1 MSAIQ
6 AINTFKTEGINALEN
21 IPEQRYVT
29 IIQKANDAYYNNK
42 PLMTDNEFD
51 IVKEYFEKKFPNNPV
66 LQTIGAPITKNKVSL
81 PYNMPSMDKIKPDT
95 DALDKWMKKY
105 TGNYV
110 LSCKLDG
117 VSGMYTTEDNT
128 QKLYT
133 RGDGTI
139 GQDIT
144 HLLPALNLPKVK
156 DIVVRG
162 EFIISRTKFEEKY
175 KSRFAN
181 PRNLVAGII
190 NSKTIDNKI
199 HDMDFVAY
207 EVIKP
212 VLCPSDQ
219 MKLLEKYGFNTVRNL
234 QMATLTNELLS
245 QLLIDWRSNYEYE
258 IDGIIVSNNKKY
270 ARTEKNPEHSFAF
283 KMVISDQVAE
293 AKVVDVIWNASKSGY
308 LKPRV
313 RIEPIHIGG
322 VKIEYAT
329 GFNGKFIESN
339 KIGIGAV
346 IQLIRSGDVIPYIKS
361 VTTEAEQAK
370 MPNVPY
376 HWNETN
382 VDIILDNIEDD
393 TTVKEKNITSFFVG
407 IQVEGLSTGNVK
419 RLMNAGYDSIL
430 KIIHMK
436 KEDYEGIEGFQT
448 KMINKIY
455 NGIQERLK
463 ESTLVEIIAA
473 SNLLGRG
480 IGKRKLEP
488 IFEKY
493 PNLFTLLI
501 SNEELK
507 VMLLSVNGIGEEN
520 ARSIV
525 ENMKKMKTFL
535 AEANLLYKLCN
546 EQSKQTIKTK
556 KSQTEEDH
564 ILHGKNIVMTKVRDA
579 SIISALSK
587 YGGKLENNITKNTF
601 ALITKSHDDV
611 SSKTKKANE
620 LGIPIMTPLEFIEKI
635 PIIIVSFYVFLVV

>member
-162 EFIISRTKFEEKY
+162 EFIISKTKFEEKY

-463 ESTLVEIIAA
+463 ESTLVEIVAA

-535 AEANLLYKLCN
+535 AEANLLYKLCK
-546 EQSKQTIKTK
+546 EQSKQTVENK

-579 SIISALSK
+579 SIISELSK

-620 LGIPIMTPLEFIEKI
+620 LGIPIMTPLEFIEK
-635 PIIIVSFYVFLVV
+635 YL

>member
-6 AINTFKTEGINALEN
+6 HINKFKKEGINALEN

-29 IIQKANDAYYNNK
+29 IIQKANDEYYNNK

-95 DALDKWMKKY
+95 DALVKWMKKY

-117 VSGMYTTEDNT
+117 VSGMYTTENNT

-144 HLLPALNLPKVK
+144 HLLPVLNLPKHEN
-156 DIVVRG
+156 IVIRG
-162 EFIISRTKFEEKY
+162 EFIISKTKFEEKY

-199 HDMDFVAY
+199 NDMDFVAY

-313 RIEPIHIGG
+313 RIEPINIGG

-361 VTTEAEQAK
+361 VTTEAEMAK
-370 MPNVPY
+370 MPDVPY

-382 VDIILDNIEDD
+382 VDIILDNIDDD

-419 RLMNAGYDSIL
+419 RLMNAGYDSTL

-556 KSQTEEDH
+556 KSQVEDH
-564 ILHGKNIVMTKVRDA
+564 ILNGKNIVMTKVRDA
-579 SIISALSK
+579 NIISELSK
-587 YGGKLENNITKNTF
+587 YGGKLENTITKNTF
-601 ALITKSHDDV
+601 VLITKSHDDV

-620 LGIPIMTPLEFIEKI
+620 LGIPIMTPLEFTQK
-635 PIIIVSFYVFLVV
+635 YL

>member
-463 ESTLVEIIAA
+463 ESTLVEIVAA

-556 KSQTEEDH
+556 KSQVDDH
-564 ILHGKNIVMTKVRDA
+564 ILNGKNIVMTKVRDA

-620 LGIPIMTPLEFIEKI
+620 LGIPIMTPLEFIEK
-635 PIIIVSFYVFLVV
+635 YL

>member
-463 ESTLVEIIAA
+463 ESTLVEIVAA

-556 KSQTEEDH
+556 KSQVDDH
-564 ILHGKNIVMTKVRDA
+564 ILNGKNIVMTKVRDA
-579 SIISALSK
+579 NIISELSK
-587 YGGKLENNITKNTF
+587 YGGKLENTITKNTF
-601 ALITKSHDDV
+601 VLITKSHDDV
-611 SSKTKKANE
+611 SSKIKKANE
-620 LGIPIMTPLEFIEKI
+620 LGIPIMTPLEFTKK
-635 PIIIVSFYVFLVV
+635 YL

>member
-6 AINTFKTEGINALEN
+6 HINKFKKEGINALEN

-29 IIQKANDAYYNNK
+29 IIQKANDEYYNNK

-95 DALDKWMKKY
+95 DALVKWMKKY

-117 VSGMYTTEDNT
+117 VSGMYTTENNT

-144 HLLPALNLPKVK
+144 HLLPVLNLPKHEN
-156 DIVVRG
+156 IVIRG
-162 EFIISRTKFEEKY
+162 EFIISKTKFEEKY

-190 NSKTIDNKI
+190 NSKTVDNKI
-199 HDMDFVAY
+199 NDMDFVAY

-313 RIEPIHIGG
+313 RIEPINIGG

-361 VTTEAEQAK
+361 VTTEAEMAK
-370 MPNVPY
+370 MPDVPY

-382 VDIILDNIEDD
+382 VDIILDNIDDD

-419 RLMNAGYDSIL
+419 RLMNAGYDSTL

-436 KEDYEGIEGFQT
+436 KEEYEGIEGFQT

-556 KSQTEEDH
+556 KSQVEDH
-564 ILHGKNIVMTKVRDA
+564 ILNGKNIVMTKVRDA
-579 SIISALSK
+579 NIISELSK
-587 YGGKLENNITKNTF
+587 YGGKLENTITKNTF
-601 ALITKSHDDV
+601 VLITKSHDDV

-620 LGIPIMTPLEFIEKI
+620 LGIPIMTPLEFTQK
-635 PIIIVSFYVFLVV
+635 YL

>member
-6 AINTFKTEGINALEN
+6 AINKFKKEGISVLETM
-21 IPEQRYVT
+21 PEQRIAT
-29 IIQKANDAYYNNK
+29 LIQKANDAYYNNN

-51 IVKEYFEKKFPNNPV
+51 IVKEYLEKKYPNNPV
-66 LQTIGAPITKNKVSL
+66 LQNIGAPITKNKVTL

-117 VSGMYTTEDNT
+117 VSGMYTTENNT
-128 QKLYT
+128 TKLYT

-139 GQDIT
+139 GQDVT
-144 HLLPALNLPKVK
+144 HLLSVLKLPNFK

-162 EFIISRTKFEEKY
+162 EFIISKSTFEEKY
-175 KSRFAN
+175 KTKFAN
-181 PRNLVAGII
+181 SRNLVSGII
-190 NSKTIDNKI
+190 NSKTLDNKTK
-199 HDMDFVAY
+199 DVDFVAY

-219 MKLLEKYGFNTVRNL
+219 MKLLETYGFNTVRNVN
-234 QMATLTNELLS
+234 MATLNNNILS
-245 QLLIDWRSNYEYE
+245 QLLIDWRSKYEYE
-258 IDGIIVSNNKKY
+258 IDGIIVSDNKKY
-270 ARTEKNPEHSFAF
+270 SRTEKNPEHSFAF
-283 KMVISDQVAE
+283 KMVISDQIAE

-313 RIEPIHIGG
+313 RIEPIRIGG
-322 VKIEYAT
+322 VTIEYAT

-346 IQLIRSGDVIPYIKS
+346 IQIIRSGDVIPYIKS
-361 VTTEAEQAK
+361 VTSEAETAK
-370 MPNVPY
+370 MPDVPY

-382 VDIILDNIEDD
+382 VDLIVDNIEDD
-393 TTVKEKNITSFFVG
+393 VDVKEKNITSFFVG
-407 IQVEGLSTGNVK
+407 IKVEGLSTGNVK
-419 RLMNAGYDSIL
+419 RLMNAGYDSII

-436 KEDYEGIEGFQT
+436 KENFEGIDGFQT

-463 ESTLVEIIAA
+463 ESTLVEIVAA

-480 IGKRKLEP
+480 IGKRKLEL

-507 VMLLSVNGIGEEN
+507 IMLLSVNGIGEEN
-520 ARSIV
+520 ASSIV
-525 ENMKKMKTFL
+525 DNMKKMKTFL
-535 AEANLLYKLCN
+535 VDANLLYKLCQ
-546 EQSKQTIKTK
+546 EQTNKITVNK
-556 KSQTEEDH
+556 KSSTEENH
-564 ILHGKNIVMTKVRDA
+564 ILNGKNIVMTKVRDA
-579 SIISALSK
+579 EIISAIEK

-601 ALITKSHDDV
+601 ALITKSHDDT
-611 SSKTKKANE
+611 STKTKKAQE
-620 LGIPIMTPLEFIEKI
+620 LGIQILTPDEFSKK
-635 PIIIVSFYVFLVV
+635 YL

>member
-6 AINTFKTEGINALEN
+6 HINKFKKEGINALEN

-29 IIQKANDAYYNNK
+29 IIQKANDEYYNNK

-95 DALDKWMKKY
+95 DALVKWMKKY

-117 VSGMYTTEDNT
+117 VSGMYTTENNT

-144 HLLPALNLPKVK
+144 HLLPMLNLPKHEN
-156 DIVVRG
+156 IVIRG
-162 EFIISRTKFEEKY
+162 EFIISKTKFEEKY

-199 HDMDFVAY
+199 NDMDFVAY

-313 RIEPIHIGG
+313 RIEPINIGG

-361 VTTEAEQAK
+361 VTTEAEIAK
-370 MPNVPY
+370 MPDVPY

-382 VDIILDNIEDD
+382 VDIILDNIDDD

-419 RLMNAGYDSIL
+419 RLMNAGYDSTL

-436 KEDYEGIEGFQT
+436 KEEYEGIEGFQT

-556 KSQTEEDH
+556 KSQVEDH
-564 ILHGKNIVMTKVRDA
+564 ILNGKNIVMTKVRDA
-579 SIISALSK
+579 NIISELSK
-587 YGGKLENNITKNTF
+587 YGGKLENTITKNTF
-601 ALITKSHDDV
+601 VLITKSHDDV

-620 LGIPIMTPLEFIEKI
+620 LGIPIMTPLEFTKK
-635 PIIIVSFYVFLVV
+635 YL

>member
-6 AINTFKTEGINALEN
+6 SINKFKKEGISFLETMS
-21 IPEQRYVT
+21 EQRIVT
-29 IIQKANDAYYNNK
+29 MIQKANDAYYNNN

-51 IVKEYFEKKFPNNPV
+51 IVKEYIEKKYPNNPV
-66 LQTIGAPITKNKVSL
+66 LHNIGAPITKNKVTL

-95 DALDKWMKKY
+95 EALNKWMKKF
-105 TGNYV
+105 TGSYI

-117 VSGMYTTEDNT
+117 VSGMYTTENNT
-128 QKLYT
+128 TKLYT

-139 GQDIT
+139 GQDVT
-144 HLLPALNLPKVK
+144 HLLSVLKLPNFK
-156 DIVVRG
+156 DIVIRG
-162 EFIISRTKFEEKY
+162 EFIISKSKFEEKY
-175 KSRFAN
+175 KSKFAN
-181 PRNLVAGII
+181 SRNLVSGII
-190 NSKTIDNKI
+190 NSKTLDNKI
-199 HDMDFVAY
+199 KDVDFVAY

-212 VLCPSDQ
+212 VLCPIEQ
-219 MKLLEKYGFNTVRNL
+219 MKLLETYGFNTVRNVH
-234 QMATLTNELLS
+234 MSTLTNDVLS

-258 IDGIIVSNNKKY
+258 IDGIIVSDNKKY

-322 VKIEYAT
+322 VTIEYAT

-361 VTTEAEQAK
+361 VTVEAEKAK
-370 MPNVPY
+370 MPDVPY

-382 VDIILDNIEDD
+382 VDLIVDNIEDD
-393 TTVKEKNITSFFVG
+393 VDVKEKNITSFFVG
-407 IQVEGLSTGNVK
+407 IKVEGLSTGNVK
-419 RLMNAGYDSIL
+419 RLMNAGYDSII

-436 KEDYEGIEGFQT
+436 KENYEGIDGFQT
-448 KMINKIY
+448 KMIEKIY

-463 ESTLVEIIAA
+463 ESTLVEIVAA

-507 VMLLSVNGIGEEN
+507 ILLLSINGIGEEN
-520 ARSIV
+520 ATSIV
-525 ENMKKMKTFL
+525 ENMKKMKMFL
-535 AEANLLYKLCN
+535 ADANLLYKICQAQPKPTVENKKPSN
-546 EQSKQTIKTK
+546 EK
-556 KSQTEEDH
+556 EH
-564 ILHGKNIVMTKVRDA
+564 ILNGKNIVMTKVRDA
-579 SIISALSK
+579 NIISALSK

-601 ALITKSHDDV
+601 ILITKSHDDV
-611 SSKTKKANE
+611 SSKTTKAKE
-620 LGIPIMTPLEFIEKI
+620 LGIPIMTPLEFTEK
-635 PIIIVSFYVFLVV
+635 YL

>member
-463 ESTLVEIIAA
+463 ESTLVEIVAA

-556 KSQTEEDH
+556 KSQVDDH
-564 ILHGKNIVMTKVRDA
+564 ILNGKNIVMTKVRDA
-579 SIISALSK
+579 NIISELSK
-587 YGGKLENNITKNTF
+587 YGGKLENTITKNTF
-601 ALITKSHDDV
+601 VLITKSHDDV
-611 SSKTKKANE
+611 SSKIKKANE
-620 LGIPIMTPLEFIEKI
+620 LGIPIMTPLEFTQK
-635 PIIIVSFYVFLVV
+635 YL

>member
-21 IPEQRYVT
+21 IPEQKYVT

-463 ESTLVEIIAA
+463 ESTLVEIVAA

-620 LGIPIMTPLEFIEKI
+620 LGIPIMTPLEFTQK
-635 PIIIVSFYVFLVV
+635 YL

>member
-1 MSAIQ
+1 
-6 AINTFKTEGINALEN
+6 
-21 IPEQRYVT
+21 
-29 IIQKANDAYYNNK
+29 
-42 PLMTDNEFD
+42 
-51 IVKEYFEKKFPNNPV
+51 
-66 LQTIGAPITKNKVSL
+66 
-81 PYNMPSMDKIKPDT
+81 
-95 DALDKWMKKY
+95 
-105 TGNYV
+105 
-110 LSCKLDG
+110 
-117 VSGMYTTEDNT
+117 
-128 QKLYT
+128 
-133 RGDGTI
+133 
-139 GQDIT
+139 
-144 HLLPALNLPKVK
+144 
-156 DIVVRG
+156 
-162 EFIISRTKFEEKY
+162 
-175 KSRFAN
+175 
-181 PRNLVAGII
+181 
-190 NSKTIDNKI
+190 
-199 HDMDFVAY
+199 
-207 EVIKP
+207 
-212 VLCPSDQ
+212 

-234 QMATLTNELLS
+234 QMSSLTNELLS

-258 IDGIIVSNNKKY
+258 IDGVIVSNNKKY

-283 KMVISDQVAE
+283 KMIISDQVAE

-313 RIEPIHIGG
+313 RIEPINIGG

-361 VTTEAEQAK
+361 VTTEAETAK
-370 MPNVPY
+370 MPDVPY
-376 HWNETN
+376 HWNETK

-393 TTVKEKNITSFFVG
+393 VTVNEKNITSFFVG
-407 IQVEGLSTGNVK
+407 ISVEGLSSGNVK

-436 KEDYEGIEGFQT
+436 KEDYEGIEGVQI

-455 NGIQERLK
+455 NGIQDRLK
-463 ESTLVEIIAA
+463 ESTLVDIVAA

-507 VMLLSVNGIGEEN
+507 IMLLSVNGIGEEN

-535 AEANLLYKLCN
+535 AEANLLYKLCK
-546 EQSKQTIKTK
+546 EQPKQTDENK
-556 KSQTEEDH
+556 KSQIQEDH
-564 ILHGKNIVMTKVRDA
+564 ILNGKNIVMTKVRDA
-579 SIISALSK
+579 DIISALSK

-601 ALITKSHDDV
+601 ILITKSHDDI

-620 LGIPIMTPLEFIEKI
+620 LGIPIMTPSEFTKK
-635 PIIIVSFYVFLVV
+635 YL

>member
-463 ESTLVEIIAA
+463 ESTLVEIVAA

-556 KSQTEEDH
+556 KSQVDDH
-564 ILHGKNIVMTKVRDA
+564 ILNGKNIVMTKVRDA
-579 SIISALSK
+579 NIISELSK
-587 YGGKLENNITKNTF
+587 YGGKLENTITKNTF
-601 ALITKSHDDV
+601 VLITKSHDDV

-620 LGIPIMTPLEFIEKI
+620 LGIPIMTPLEFTKK
-635 PIIIVSFYVFLVV
+635 YL

>member
-1 MSAIQ
+1 MSVTQ
-6 AINTFKTEGINALEN
+6 HINKFKKEGINALEN

-42 PLMTDNEFD
+42 PVMTDNEFD
-51 IVKEYFEKKFPNNPV
+51 IVKEYFEQKFPNNPV

-117 VSGMYTTEDNT
+117 VSGMYTTENNT

-144 HLLPALNLPKVK
+144 HLLPVLNLPKHEN
-156 DIVVRG
+156 IVVRG
-162 EFIISRTKFEEKY
+162 EFIISKTKFEEKY

-199 HDMDFVAY
+199 NDMDFVAY

-212 VLCPSDQ
+212 VLCPNDQ

-245 QLLIDWRSNYEYE
+245 QLLIDWRNNYEYE

-270 ARTEKNPEHSFAF
+270 TRTEKNPEHSFAF

-313 RIEPIHIGG
+313 RIEPINIGG

-346 IQLIRSGDVIPYIKS
+346 IQLIRSGDVIPYIQS
-361 VTTEAEQAK
+361 VTEEAETAK
-370 MPNVPY
+370 MPDVPY

-393 TTVKEKNITSFFVG
+393 VTVKEKNITSFFVG
-407 IQVEGLSTGNVK
+407 INVDGLSSGNVR
-419 RLMNAGYDSIL
+419 RLMNAGYDSTL

-436 KEDYEGIEGFQT
+436 KEEYEGIEGFQT

-455 NGIQERLK
+455 NGIQTRLK
-463 ESTLVEIIAA
+463 DSTLVEIVAA

-480 IGKRKLEP
+480 IGKRRLEP
-488 IFEKY
+488 IFERF

-507 VMLLSVNGIGEEN
+507 IMLLSVNGIGEEN
-520 ARSIV
+520 ATSIV

-535 AEANLLYKLCN
+535 TDANLLYKLCQN
-546 EQSKQTIKTK
+546 QPSKTTN
-556 KSQTEEDH
+556 SQVEEDH
-564 ILHGKNIVMTKVRDA
+564 ILNGKNIVMTKVRDA
-579 SIISALSK
+579 NIISELSK

-620 LGIPIMTPLEFIEKI
+620 LGIPIMTPLEFTKK
-635 PIIIVSFYVFLVV
+635 YL

>member
-1 MSAIQ
+1 MSVIQ
-6 AINTFKTEGINALEN
+6 HINKFKKEGINALEN

-42 PLMTDNEFD
+42 PVMTDNEFD
-51 IVKEYFEKKFPNNPV
+51 IVKEYFEQKFPNNPV

-117 VSGMYTTEDNT
+117 VSGMYTTENNT

-144 HLLPALNLPKVK
+144 HLLPVLNLPKHEN
-156 DIVVRG
+156 IVVRG
-162 EFIISRTKFEEKY
+162 EFIISKTKFEEKY

-199 HDMDFVAY
+199 NDMDFVAY

-212 VLCPSDQ
+212 VLCPNDQ

-245 QLLIDWRSNYEYE
+245 QLLIDWRNNYEYE

-270 ARTEKNPEHSFAF
+270 TRTEKNPEHSFAF

-313 RIEPIHIGG
+313 RIEPINIGG

-346 IQLIRSGDVIPYIKS
+346 IQLIRSGDVIPYIQS
-361 VTTEAEQAK
+361 VTEEAETAK
-370 MPNVPY
+370 MPDVPY

-382 VDIILDNIEDD
+382 VDIILDNIEEDV
-393 TTVKEKNITSFFVG
+393 TVKEKNITSFFVG
-407 IQVEGLSTGNVK
+407 INVEGLSGGNVR
-419 RLMNAGYDSIL
+419 RLMNAGYDSTL

-455 NGIQERLK
+455 NGIQTRLK
-463 ESTLVEIIAA
+463 ESTLVEIVAA

-480 IGKRKLEP
+480 IGKRRLEP
-488 IFEKY
+488 IFERF

-507 VMLLSVNGIGEEN
+507 IMLLSVNGIGEEN
-520 ARSIV
+520 ATSIV

-535 AEANLLYKLCN
+535 TDANLLYKLCQN
-546 EQSKQTIKTK
+546 QPSKTTN
-556 KSQTEEDH
+556 SQVEEDH
-564 ILHGKNIVMTKVRDA
+564 ILNGKNIVMTKVRDA
-579 SIISALSK
+579 NIISELSK

-620 LGIPIMTPLEFIEKI
+620 LGIPIMTPLEFTEK
-635 PIIIVSFYVFLVV
+635 YL

>member
-463 ESTLVEIIAA
+463 ESTLVEIVAA

-556 KSQTEEDH
+556 KSQVDDH
-564 ILHGKNIVMTKVRDA
+564 ILNGKNIVMTKVRDA
-579 SIISALSK
+579 NIISELSK
-587 YGGKLENNITKNTF
+587 YGGKLENTITKNTF
-601 ALITKSHDDV
+601 VLITKSHDDV

-620 LGIPIMTPLEFIEKI
+620 LGIPIMTPLEFIEK
-635 PIIIVSFYVFLVV
+635 YL

>member
-6 AINTFKTEGINALEN
+6 HINKFKKEGINALEN

-29 IIQKANDAYYNNK
+29 IIQKANDEYYNNK

-95 DALDKWMKKY
+95 DALVKWMKKY

-162 EFIISRTKFEEKY
+162 EFIISKTKFEEKY

-313 RIEPIHIGG
+313 RIEPINIGG

-361 VTTEAEQAK
+361 VTTEAEMAK
-370 MPNVPY
+370 MPDVPY

-382 VDIILDNIEDD
+382 VDIILDNIDDD

-419 RLMNAGYDSIL
+419 RLMNAGYDSTL

-436 KEDYEGIEGFQT
+436 KEEYEGIEGFQT

-546 EQSKQTIKTK
+546 EQSKQTIENK
-556 KSQTEEDH
+556 KSQVEDH
-564 ILHGKNIVMTKVRDA
+564 ILNGKNIVMTKVRDA
-579 SIISALSK
+579 NIISELSK
-587 YGGKLENNITKNTF
+587 YGGKLENTITKNTF
-601 ALITKSHDDV
+601 VLITKSHDDV

-620 LGIPIMTPLEFIEKI
+620 LGIPIMTPLEFTQK
-635 PIIIVSFYVFLVV
+635 YL

>member
-6 AINTFKTEGINALEN
+6 AINKFKKDGISYLETM
-21 IPEQRYVT
+21 PEQRIVT
-29 IIQKANDAYYNNK
+29 MILKANDAYYNNN

-51 IVKEYFEKKFPNNPV
+51 IVKEYIEKKYPNNPV
-66 LQTIGAPITKNKVSL
+66 LHNIGAPITKNKVTL

-95 DALDKWMKKY
+95 EALNKWMKKF
-105 TGNYV
+105 TGSYL

-117 VSGMYTTEDNT
+117 VSGMYTTENNRT
-128 QKLYT
+128 KLYT

-139 GQDIT
+139 GQDVT
-144 HLLPALNLPKVK
+144 HLLSVLKLPNFK
-156 DIVVRG
+156 DIVIRG
-162 EFIISRTKFEEKY
+162 EFIISKSKFEEKY
-175 KSRFAN
+175 KSKFAN
-181 PRNLVAGII
+181 SRNLVSGII
-190 NSKTIDNKI
+190 NSKTLDNKI
-199 HDMDFVAY
+199 KDVDFVAY

-212 VLCPSDQ
+212 VLCPIDQ
-219 MKLLEKYGFNTVRNL
+219 MKLLETYGFNTVRNVH
-234 QMATLTNELLS
+234 MSTLTNELLS

-258 IDGIIVSNNKKY
+258 IDGIIVSDNKIY

-322 VKIEYAT
+322 VTIEYAT

-361 VTTEAEQAK
+361 VTVEAEKAK

-382 VDIILDNIEDD
+382 VDLIVDNIEDD
-393 TTVKEKNITSFFVG
+393 VDVKEKNITSFFVG
-407 IQVEGLSTGNVK
+407 IKVEGLSTGNVK
-419 RLMNAGYDSIL
+419 RLMNAGYDSII

-436 KEDYEGIEGFQT
+436 KENYEGIDGFQT
-448 KMINKIY
+448 KMIEKIY

-463 ESTLVEIIAA
+463 ESTLVEIVAA

-507 VMLLSVNGIGEEN
+507 ILLLSINGIGEEN
-520 ARSIV
+520 ATSIV
-525 ENMKKMKTFL
+525 ENMKKMKMFL
-535 AEANLLYKLCN
+535 ADANLLYKICQAQPKPTVENKKPSN
-546 EQSKQTIKTK
+546 EK
-556 KSQTEEDH
+556 EH
-564 ILHGKNIVMTKVRDA
+564 ILNGKNIVMTKVRDA
-579 SIISALSK
+579 NIISALSK

-601 ALITKSHDDV
+601 ILITKSHDDV
-611 SSKTKKANE
+611 SSKTTKAKE
-620 LGIPIMTPLEFIEKI
+620 LGIPIMTPLEFTEK
-635 PIIIVSFYVFLVV
+635 YL

>member
-6 AINTFKTEGINALEN
+6 HINKFKKEGINALEN

-29 IIQKANDAYYNNK
+29 IIQKANDEYYNNK

-95 DALDKWMKKY
+95 DALVKWMKKY

-234 QMATLTNELLS
+234 QMATLTNQLLS

-313 RIEPIHIGG
+313 RIEPINIGG

-361 VTTEAEQAK
+361 VTTEAEMAK
-370 MPNVPY
+370 MPDVPY

-382 VDIILDNIEDD
+382 VDIILDNIDDD

-419 RLMNAGYDSIL
+419 RLMNAGYDSTL

-436 KEDYEGIEGFQT
+436 KEEYEGIEGFQT

-556 KSQTEEDH
+556 KSQVDDH
-564 ILHGKNIVMTKVRDA
+564 ILNGKNIVMTKVRDA
-579 SIISALSK
+579 NIISELSK
-587 YGGKLENNITKNTF
+587 YGGKLENTITKNTF
-601 ALITKSHDDV
+601 VLITKSHDDV

-620 LGIPIMTPLEFIEKI
+620 LGIPIMTPLEFIEK
-635 PIIIVSFYVFLVV
+635 YL

>member
-463 ESTLVEIIAA
+463 ESTLVEIVAA

-620 LGIPIMTPLEFIEKI
+620 LGIPIMTPLEFIEK
-635 PIIIVSFYVFLVV
+635 YL

>member
-162 EFIISRTKFEEKY
+162 EFIISKTKFEEKY

-463 ESTLVEIIAA
+463 ESTLVEIVAA

-556 KSQTEEDH
+556 KSQVDDH
-564 ILHGKNIVMTKVRDA
+564 ILNGKNIVMTKVRDA
-579 SIISALSK
+579 NIISELSK
-587 YGGKLENNITKNTF
+587 YGGKLENTITKNTF
-601 ALITKSHDDV
+601 VLITKSHDDV
-611 SSKTKKANE
+611 SSKIKKANE
-620 LGIPIMTPLEFIEKI
+620 LGIPIMTPLEFTKK
-635 PIIIVSFYVFLVV
+635 YL

>member
-620 LGIPIMTPLEFIEKI
+620 LGIPIMTPLEFIEK
-635 PIIIVSFYVFLVV
+635 YL

>member
-361 VTTEAEQAK
+361 VTTEAEMAK
-370 MPNVPY
+370 MPDVPY

-382 VDIILDNIEDD
+382 VDIILDNIDDD

-463 ESTLVEIIAA
+463 ESTLVEIVAA

-620 LGIPIMTPLEFIEKI
+620 LGIPIMTPLEFTKK
-635 PIIIVSFYVFLVV
+635 YL

>member
-6 AINTFKTEGINALEN
+6 HINKFKKEGINALEN

-29 IIQKANDAYYNNK
+29 IIQKANDEYYNNK

-95 DALDKWMKKY
+95 DALVKWMKKY

-117 VSGMYTTEDNT
+117 VSGMYTTENNT

-144 HLLPALNLPKVK
+144 HLLPMLNLPKHEN
-156 DIVVRG
+156 IVIRG
-162 EFIISRTKFEEKY
+162 EFIISKTKFEEKY

-199 HDMDFVAY
+199 NDMDFVAY

-313 RIEPIHIGG
+313 RIEPINIGG

-361 VTTEAEQAK
+361 VTTEAEMAK
-370 MPNVPY
+370 MPDVPY

-382 VDIILDNIEDD
+382 VDIILDNIDDD

-419 RLMNAGYDSIL
+419 RLMNAGYDSTL

-463 ESTLVEIIAA
+463 ESTLVEIVAA

-501 SNEELK
+501 SNDELK
-507 VMLLSVNGIGEEN
+507 IMLLSVNGIGEEN
-520 ARSIV
+520 ATSIV

-535 AEANLLYKLCN
+535 TDANLLYKLCK
-546 EQSKQTIKTK
+546 EQSNQTIENK
-556 KSQTEEDH
+556 KSQVEDH
-564 ILHGKNIVMTKVRDA
+564 ILNGKNIVMTKVRDA
-579 SIISALSK
+579 NIISELSK
-587 YGGKLENNITKNTF
+587 YGGKLENTITKNTF
-601 ALITKSHDDV
+601 VLITKSHDDV

-620 LGIPIMTPLEFIEKI
+620 LGIPIMTPLEFTQK
-635 PIIIVSFYVFLVV
+635 YL